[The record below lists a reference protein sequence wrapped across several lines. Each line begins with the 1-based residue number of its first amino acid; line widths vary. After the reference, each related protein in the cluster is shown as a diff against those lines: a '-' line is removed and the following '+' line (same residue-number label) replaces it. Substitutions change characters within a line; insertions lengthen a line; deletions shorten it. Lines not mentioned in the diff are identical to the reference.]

1 MREPPAKVRLLG
13 HPLIATPVFGLCAFI
28 LYAWSQ
34 NIDAWPLGVS
44 AIVAGLWTAKAQ
56 DTANQYRRWRKA
68 WDGMAEP
75 AAARSPMPRLV
86 SAMIAVL
93 VVGGFVLADQG
104 GIAGPTGGGQALVGL
119 AVLGIPLVAIGML
132 AKRLWTR
139 RSRRAGRASKT
150 MPVRVAVTR
159 PAIPVPSLE
168 AAYRSLPEH
177 SQQAMRS

>member
-34 NIDAWPLGVS
+34 NADAWPLGVS

-56 DTANQYRRWRKA
+56 DTANQYRRWRTA
-68 WDGMAEP
+68 WDNMGETG
-75 AAARSPMPRLV
+75 ARQSPIPRLA
-86 SAMIAVL
+86 SAVIAVL

-104 GIAGPTGGGQALVGL
+104 GTAEPAGGGQALVSL
-119 AVLGIPLVAIGML
+119 AVLSIPLVAIGML
-132 AKRLWTR
+132 SKRLWAR
-139 RSRRAGRASKT
+139 RSRRAGRATKAI
-150 MPVRVAVTR
+150 PVRVAVTR
-159 PAIPVPSLE
+159 PAIPVPSLD

-177 SQQAMRS
+177 SQRAMRS